1 MAPSGAKRGPLRRE
15 ANLIIGVDI
24 GGTNIRAGVVTGDGR
39 ILAEAR
45 RPAKAMEGPATTLSM
60 VVEAIEDALKRVG
73 ASSEALCGI
82 GMGVPGRHRSRDGV
96 CLFSPNFAGWQNV
109 QVVAPVRDAF
119 GVATFMLNDVKTAT
133 LGEHRF
139 GAGKG
144 YDHVVMIT
152 LGTGIGCGVISDGE
166 LRLGSGEGFSEAGHM
181 IIQTD
186 GPLCGCGSS
195 GCWEALAGRDGIVA
209 QALRIAEKHTESKL
223 SALAQVGEVTPAD
236 IFKAAQEGDEAALEA
251 ARQTA
256 FYVGIGC
263 SNLIQ
268 VYNPQVLVIGGGIA
282 QAGPILLD
290 RVREVVKERARMVP
304 AETCQI
310 VPSGLGDDAGIIGG
324 AVLVMREMEKGAS
337 GKDEG

>member
-1 MAPSGAKRGPLRRE
+1 MRPNQK
-15 ANLIIGVDI
+15 ANFIVGVDI
-24 GGTNIRAGVVTGDGR
+24 GGTNIRAGLVTRDGR

-45 RPAKAMEGPATTLSM
+45 RPARAMDGPATTISM
-60 VVEAIEDALKRVG
+60 VAEAIEEALKKGG
-73 ASSEALCGI
+73 ASSSELCGI

-96 CLFSPNFAGWQNV
+96 CLFSPNFAGWENV
-109 QVVAPVRDAF
+109 QVVGPVRDAF

-186 GPLCGCGSS
+186 GPLCGCGSR

-209 QALRIAEKHTESKL
+209 QALRIAEKHKDSKL
-223 SALAQVGEVTPAD
+223 SALAQVGELTPAD

-268 VYNPQVLVIGGGIA
+268 VYNPQVLIIGGGIA

-290 RVREVVKERARMVP
+290 RAREVVKERARMVP

-310 VPSGLGDDAGIIGG
+310 VPAALGDDAGIIGG
-324 AVLVMREMEKGAS
+324 AVLVLREE
-337 GKDEG
+337 E